1 MLPRGLVRN
10 TPLQPT
16 NIRIFVAN
24 GTPIPVMGT
33 LILRFQVDGVPTHCN
48 FLVSDA
54 VDEPVFGIDWLQEN
68 NCQWDFAQGTIMI
81 AGKEDQRCAVVVT
94 QGQLRKSADEKEAE
108 RTSPHVQDAELE
120 NSTGRQGGAVVD
132 PPVDSG
138 RAVDPPIGDTHHHN
152 PLFDGV
158 CWTSEELQKLQAD
171 DRDIG
176 PVVVWL
182 KQNQRPPREAIGSEG
197 SELKNY
203 WAQWD
208 SLSMVDGL
216 VYRNFERRDGTS
228 KYFQLLMPRSVRP
241 AFLEM
246 VHTRASGH
254 FSWRKTQKQ
263 VHRRAYWASW
273 KTDTKLYCACCR
285 ACNEFH
291 RGRPPR
297 QAGLKPIVA
306 YSATPTVPSSSSVQN
321 SHRGSNG
328 GSKCGS
334 DEPAYHFSRLPVHH
348 DYL

>member
-1 MLPRGLVRN
+1 
-10 TPLQPT
+10 
-16 NIRIFVAN
+16 
-24 GTPIPVMGT
+24 MGT
-33 LILRFQVDGVPTHCN
+33 VTLGFQVDGVPTHCN
-48 FLVSDA
+48 FLVSGA
-54 VDEPVFGIDWLQEN
+54 VDEPMLGIDWLQEN
-68 NCQWDFAQGTIMI
+68 NCQWVTIMI

-94 QGQLRKSADEKEAE
+94 RSQSRKSVDEKEAE
-108 RTSPHVQDAELE
+108 RTSLPLPDAELE
-120 NSTGRQGGAVVD
+120 NSTGQQGGAVVD
-132 PPVDSG
+132 PPVDCG
-138 RAVDPPIGDTHHHN
+138 RAADSPLGDTPCHN
-152 PLFDGV
+152 PLLDDGV
-158 CWTSEELQKLQAD
+158 GWTSEELQKLQAD

-182 KQNQRPPREAIGSEG
+182 KQNQRPPREAMESES

-203 WAQWD
+203 WAQWE

-216 VYRNFERRDGTS
+216 VYRNFQRPDGTS
-228 KYFQLLMPRSVRP
+228 KYLQLLKPRSVRP

-246 VHTRASGH
+246 VHARASGH
-254 FSWRKTQKQ
+254 FSWRKTQEQ
-263 VHRRAYWASW
+263 VQRRAYWASW